1 MAGEADLV
9 EGEAEEEGDGGDVGF
24 GFGDGYDLGSAAC
37 ESSLKSAS
45 NGGGAGVAI
54 EADIGEVGGKGGVV
68 GEDQVA
74 GVRVSAVVCSVLGL
88 STPIPNGQVGS
99 GCPGGYP
106 TESERADEAGEV
118 DD

>member
-54 EADIGEVGGKGGVV
+54 EADIGEVGGKGRV
-68 GEDQVA
+68 GA
-74 GVRVSAVVCSVLGL
+74 
-88 STPIPNGQVGS
+88 
-99 GCPGGYP
+99 
-106 TESERADEAGEV
+106 ESERVCGFVEASV
-118 DD
+118 ASVLTANV